1 MKTFSQFIAENNEAK
16 TCPAGKY
23 WCFDSKK
30 CKKIPLGWYV
40 GRGGYLEKDDEEKKN
55 GNGNGNGDSG
65 SDAGGDGGGGMSE
78 DYKKLPRD
86 RMEKQYDRKKDKNWD
101 EFYKQNPMGV
111 GPRVSRGKSDTEI
124 DKHGNSRQT
133 KRISGQ
139 LKNNPRFYD
148 DSHEQWQRM
157 QSKFKS
163 KKNSNAAG
171 EVARR
176 LNPKSYGEGYVSEA
190 RSKDQQ
196 IRGQIAMLQ
205 KTYQKEYDKMKDVP
219 PPSKRKK
226 PVKKPPKGQGG
237 SPYQVYKAPKVN
249 EDYKKF
255 PSDKVEKKLKTIE
268 GSIEKN
274 PKDLG
279 FRNTLKKRR
288 IGNLRAELSTDER
301 ERESQSKF
309 ISKTNKLNR

>member
-1 MKTFSQFIAENNEAK
+1 MKTFKSFI
-16 TCPAGKY
+16 
-23 WCFDSKK
+23 
-30 CKKIPLGWYV
+30 
-40 GRGGYLEKDDEEKKN
+40 
-55 GNGNGNGDSG
+55 
-65 SDAGGDGGGGMSE
+65 
-78 DYKKLPRD
+78 
-86 RMEKQYDRKKDKNWD
+86 
-101 EFYKQNPMGV
+101 
-111 GPRVSRGKSDTEI
+111 
-124 DKHGNSRQT
+124 
-133 KRISGQ
+133 
-139 LKNNPRFYD
+139 
-148 DSHEQWQRM
+148 
-157 QSKFKS
+157 
-163 KKNSNAAG
+163 
-171 EVARR
+171 
-176 LNPKSYGEGYVSEA
+176 SEA

-205 KTYQKEYDKMKDVP
+205 QTYQKEYDKMKDVP

-226 PVKKPPKGQGG
+226 LVKKPPKGQGG
-237 SPYQVYKAPKVN
+237 SPYQVYQAPKVN

-255 PSDKVEKKLKTIE
+255 PSDKVERKLKKIE